1 MKMIILFSAV
11 VLAVAMPGVS
21 NAAPTGGCAQV
32 VQSINSLA
40 GTIAGGASSYWA
52 HRENFVDLTFG
63 ESRWT
68 VPNALQLAAQEKSQA
83 DPLKATMPNTL
94 ASFKA
99 FIAAAQSQNCL
110 SSAQLSAI
118 AEPAIKHAKR
128 VSLDQFP
135 LENIE
140 GSTN

>member
-1 MKMIILFSAV
+1 MKAIVLLSTV
-11 VLAVAMPGVS
+11 VLAVALPAVANG
-21 NAAPTGGCAQV
+21 APAGGCAQV

-83 DPLKATMPNTL
+83 DPLKAAMPNTL

-118 AEPAIKHAKR
+118 AEPAIKNAKR

-140 GSTN
+140 GSTD